1 MLWKYTERLS
11 HINHL
16 IKQKATGCPKEFAK
30 KLGITERAWYKW
42 RDSLVND
49 LGLPIDYCPIKQTYY
64 YKEEGTFEMGFR
76 RMSDDKKANISGGN
90 IFSNFFTHCNFSSV
104 SHFSFVSPH
113 DIVGS
118 Y

>member
-11 HINHL
+11 QINYL
-16 IKQKATGCPKEFAK
+16 IKQKATGCPKEFAQ

-49 LGLPIDYCPIKQTYY
+49 LRLPIEYCPSKRTYFCN
-64 YKEEGTFEMGFR
+64 EEGTFEIGFR

-90 IFSNFFTHCNFSSV
+90 IISNFFTHCTFSSV
-104 SHFSFVSPH
+104 SHLSFDSPY

>member
-11 HINHL
+11 HINYL

-30 KLGITERAWYKW
+30 KLEITERAWYKW

-49 LGLPIDYCPIKQTYY
+49 LGLPIDYCPVKRTYF
-64 YKEEGTFEMGFR
+64 YKEDGTFEMGFR
-76 RMSDDKKANISGGN
+76 KLSDIQKSNISGGN
-90 IFSNFFTHCNFSSV
+90 IFLNFFSHCTFSSV